1 MIPMSKS
8 LMKIVHIT
16 NDLHRLGGVQRL
28 LVDLMTLQQNDFEF
42 EVILTR
48 GENEYVDELKAL
60 GVPVFHKRDLGLI
73 GVIKRLNY
81 ADMVHAHLFPSI
93 YIALLSATPTVITE
107 HNPHYRRRDIP
118 FIKTLESVLFKKFKK
133 TACISD
139 GVESALLKDLKWPS
153 KRTQVICNGVDL
165 SRFSLREKN
174 IPPKERPFRIGM
186 VGRLHPQ
193 KDIKTLLD
201 SIKLLNDNCELHLA
215 GDGEL
220 RTILEDY
227 AAAIG
232 VTQKVYFHGQVNNI
246 PKFLNS
252 LDLYVQ
258 SSNWEGFGLAAVEAM
273 AAGLPCLA
281 TDVEGLNDVVDR
293 AYLFKVGDSKQL
305 VSMIADIQSSAS
317 NYKKRSLYSI
327 QRAKHFSVETTA
339 LSYNNFYKEHI
350 K

>member
-1 MIPMSKS
+1 MK
-8 LMKIVHIT
+8 KIVHIT
-16 NDLHRLGGVQRL
+16 NDLQRLGGVQRL
-28 LVDLMTLQQNDFEF
+28 LVDLMTLQQNDFQF

-60 GVPVFHKRDLGLI
+60 GIEVLHKRDLGLM
-73 GVIKRLNY
+73 GVIKRLNN
-81 ADMVHAHLFPSI
+81 ADLVHAHLFPSI
-93 YIALLSATPTVITE
+93 YMALLTSTPTVITE

-165 SRFSLREKN
+165 SRFSLQEKN
-174 IPPKERPFRIGM
+174 IPAKERPFRIGM

-201 SIKLLNDNCELHLA
+201 SIKLLDDNCELHLA

-220 RTILEDY
+220 RVELENY
-227 AAAIG
+227 AAAID

-246 PKFLNS
+246 PNFLNS

-258 SSNWEGFGLAAVEAM
+258 SSNWEGFGLAVVEAM

-281 TDVEGLNDVVDR
+281 TDVEGLNDVVDKE
-293 AYLFKVGDSKQL
+293 YLFKVGDSKQL
-305 VSMIADIQSSAS
+305 VSMIADIQSSES

-327 QRAKHFSVETTA
+327 QKAKHFSVETTA
-339 LSYNNFYKEHI
+339 LLYKNFYKEHI